1 MNKGSLM
8 QVATPADL
16 YEFPASRLVA
26 DFIGS
31 VNLFEGRVLEDASDH
46 AIIDLPEIGTQAWLD
61 HGTGASET
69 LQIWLAL
76 RPEKVELHK
85 RDAAHGPPDME
96 GTPPGYNVVKGTIMD
111 IAYLGSESVYD
122 VRLEG
127 GKRVRVIRP
136 NLTRWD
142 QEDFSWDEDVWL
154 GWHAE
159 GAHVLLT

>member
-1 MNKGSLM
+1 
-8 QVATPADL
+8 
-16 YEFPASRLVA
+16 
-26 DFIGS
+26 
-31 VNLFEGRVLEDASDH
+31 
-46 AIIDLPEIGTQAWLD
+46 LPEIGTKAWLD
-61 HGTGASET
+61 RGAGAPPT
-69 LQIWLAL
+69 QQLWLAL

-85 RDAAHGPPDME
+85 CNGHHCPPDME

-142 QEDFSWDEDVWL
+142 QEDFSRSEDVWL

-159 GAHVLLT
+159 AAHVLLA